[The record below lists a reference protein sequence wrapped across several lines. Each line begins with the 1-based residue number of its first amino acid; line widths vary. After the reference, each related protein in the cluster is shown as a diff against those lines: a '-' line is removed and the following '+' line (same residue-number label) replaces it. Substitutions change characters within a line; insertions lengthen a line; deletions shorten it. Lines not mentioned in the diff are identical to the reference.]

1 MERRQCLSIGGSF
14 GAQRCVPLFSTTSDV
29 VVNFQKDSSSIFVQL
44 TASPEEVDAAFE
56 KGMGEL
62 GKAIAQGDGI
72 KGFKKGARL
81 PESVLMPK
89 IKANP
94 QLKAALDKR

>member
-1 MERRQCLSIGGSF
+1 
-14 GAQRCVPLFSTTSDV
+14 
-29 VVNFQKDSSSIFVQL
+29 
-44 TASPEEVDAAFE
+44 
-56 KGMGEL
+56 MGEL